1 MIDAVLNVMVGV
13 IAFGLLALCILS
25 PIGVCAYVAVKMKR
39 GAFRGISRP
48 TSTGDHGTG
57 GTHAQTD

>member
-25 PIGVCAYVAVKMKR
+25 PIGACIYVVIRSKR
-39 GAFRGISRP
+39 GESDRAMP
-48 TSTGDHGTG
+48 DV
-57 GTHAQTD
+57 

>member
-39 GAFRGISRP
+39 GAFSGTQHP
-48 TSTGDHGTG
+48 TSTEDDALFSGEGEV
-57 GTHAQTD
+57 